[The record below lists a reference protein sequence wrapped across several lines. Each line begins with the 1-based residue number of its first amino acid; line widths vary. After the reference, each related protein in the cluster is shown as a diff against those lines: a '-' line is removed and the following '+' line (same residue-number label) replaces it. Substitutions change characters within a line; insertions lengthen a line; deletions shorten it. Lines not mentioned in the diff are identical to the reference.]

1 MFTAETVYSAKNFL
15 AIFLPNSFDNGVKKL
30 VRKTWPKIRV
40 VIVKGETFYQVDA
53 RRKGTIGKRE
63 TFSSLKSAQSRASE
77 IEADFQEL
85 GSDGLALPLEVRAS
99 AAKATRILAP
109 YDKTIDE
116 AVSFYLAHLLA
127 KEEAAKSQTV
137 EFLSDEWVVAK
148 KNSIEKKLRKRTLED
163 IAIAA
168 KQLKAAFAG
177 LRILEVTPK
186 HISDYVAKIEGSNQ
200 TRYNTTN
207 RFKQFFNW
215 CIKEGYLTTNP
226 VKLEIEVEEH
236 DPIILTVKETDRLI
250 RLCEAEYKDLL
261 LYHAIC
267 LFAGLRPSECVL
279 LRWEN
284 ILMKEGQIRVKKETS
299 KIKETRLVPI
309 EPNLSFWL
317 NRSEVRTG
325 LVTNPVN
332 LPTRLKKLR
341 KEFCGERK
349 WVPDI
354 TRHSYASY
362 WLGRTKDR
370 AHLAENMG
378 TSLKMIKQHYKEAV
392 TDDDAAAYWRIF
404 PEGIDAKL
412 PAWAKVLTFGEIQDP
427 KAFTES
433 EGS

>member
-1 MFTAETVYSAKNFL
+1 MKRV
-15 AIFLPNSFDNGVKKL
+15 

-53 RRKGTIGKRE
+53 RRKGTNGKRE
-63 TFSSLKSAQSRASE
+63 TFSSLKSARARASE

-85 GSDGLALPLEVRAS
+85 GSDGLALPLEVRAN

-137 EFLSDEWVVAK
+137 EFLCDEWVDAK

-168 KQLKAAFAG
+168 KQLKTAFAG

-200 TRYNTTN
+200 TRFNTAN

-215 CIKEGYLTTNP
+215 CVKEEYLPSNP
-226 VKLEIEVEEH
+226 VKLTIEVEEH
-236 DPIILTVKETDRLI
+236 DPIILKVMEAERLV
-250 RLCEAEYKDLL
+250 RLCESDFKDLL
-261 LYHAIC
+261 LFHVIC
-267 LFAGLRPSECVL
+267 LFAGLRPTECRL
-279 LRWEN
+279 LNWED
-284 ILMKEGQIRVKKETS
+284 ILLDQKQIRVKKETT
-299 KIKETRLVPI
+299 KVKEKRFVPI
-309 EPNLSFWL
+309 EANLACWL
-317 NRSEVRTG
+317 NRVENKIG

-332 LPTRLKKLR
+332 LPTRLKKFH
-341 KEFCGERK
+341 KAFCTEGK

-354 TRHSYASY
+354 MRHTYASY

-370 AHLAENMG
+370 PHLAENMG
-378 TSLKMIKQHYKEAV
+378 TSLKMIKKHYKEAV
-392 TDDDAAAYWRIF
+392 TDEDAVAYWRIF
-404 PEGIDAKL
+404 PEGIDTKL
-412 PAWAKVLTFGEIQDP
+412 PEWAKVLTFGGIQDTAAVIP
-427 KAFTES
+427 EK
-433 EGS
+433 